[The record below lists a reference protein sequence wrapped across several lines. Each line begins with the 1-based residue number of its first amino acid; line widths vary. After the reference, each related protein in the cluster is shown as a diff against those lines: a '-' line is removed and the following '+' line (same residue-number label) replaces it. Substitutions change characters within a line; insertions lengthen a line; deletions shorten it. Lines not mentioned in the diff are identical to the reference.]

1 MKFTLLQ
8 QRLKKNLRL
17 RPYLQH
23 KQVWCISARA
33 RRITR
38 NVAQYG
44 LLVFLIVVL
53 ILWIGADVQSDRADQ
68 SEGTAY
74 LYNTSHVCA
83 MDFPAQL
90 LEATRT
96 NSTIDITELPE
107 AFDPIVIETFDN
119 PENATEEE
127 SVTIAHCGDCGAC
140 SNPNDIRIYDE
151 TKDSLFESSYKCSK
165 RGLFSGKKN
174 TRRCLKE
181 AIGFTDECNECWVEN
196 IMCDFRLCI
205 FACMWHAIFSQVNSD
220 SEDQQALNRCTEC
233 DEKRC
238 GPAFVKCAGA
248 NRRRSGILSEFE
260 RDLDNE
266 FCQHVDNGWWNDK
279 NLQTYWLA
287 QNSDSDSFT

>member
-1 MKFTLLQ
+1 
-8 QRLKKNLRL
+8 
-17 RPYLQH
+17 
-23 KQVWCISARA
+23 V
-33 RRITR
+33 
-38 NVAQYG
+38 QYG
-44 LLVFLIVVL
+44 LLAFLVVIL
-53 ILWIGADVQSDRADQ
+53 ILWIGSEVQSDKADQ

-74 LYNTSHVCA
+74 LYNTTHVCA
-83 MDFPAQL
+83 MDYPAEL

-96 NSTIDITELPE
+96 NSTIDFTQRPE
-107 AFDPIVIETFDN
+107 AFNPIVIETYDS
-119 PENATEEE
+119 PENATEDE

-140 SNPNDIRIYDE
+140 SNPEDIRIYDE

-165 RGLFSGKKN
+165 RGLFSGKKA

-181 AIGFTDECNECWVEN
+181 AIGFTDECNTCWVEN
-196 IMCDFRLCI
+196 IMCDVRSCLFT
-205 FACMWHAIFSQVNSD
+205 CMWHAIFSEVNSD

-266 FCQHVDNGWWNDK
+266 FCQHVESGWWN
-279 NLQTYWLA
+279 NEILQEYWLA
-287 QNSDSDSFT
+287 QNSGLFP